1 MQNRIKKISW
11 FNLFNIMFMLVMMFV
26 MLFPFWYSV
35 VGSFNDGSDYIRGG
49 VYFWPREFT
58 LSNYKAVFR
67 DKTILSSFLVTILKS
82 LIGSLGSLLV
92 TSLAAYAI
100 SRKQLKGKKFYTPF
114 LMLPMYFGGGL
125 IPFFVLIK
133 DMGLYDNFLVYI
145 IPGLF
150 SVWNMII
157 IRSFFAEL
165 PAGLIES
172 AQIDGA
178 GEYCIFFRIVMPLSK
193 AVIAAILLFSL
204 VEHWNSYFDSMMYT
218 SSESLQTIQLF
229 LKKIITDPGAASSL
243 SSQALQQIPEAA
255 RKTTPQTIK
264 LAAMVVT
271 AVPIICVY
279 PFLQKHFA
287 KGVMIGSVK
296 G

>member
-1 MQNRIKKISW
+1 MLKKKLSLFDI
-11 FNLFNIMFMLVMMFV
+11 FNKIFMVLMMFV

-35 VGSFNDGSDYIRGG
+35 AGSFNEGSDYIRGG

-58 LSNYKAVFR
+58 LSNYRAVFR
-67 DKTILSSFLVTILKS
+67 DKTILTSFIVTICKALV
-82 LIGSLGSLLV
+82 GSLSSLLV

-100 SRKQLKGKKFYTPF
+100 SRKQLKGKKIYTPF

-125 IPFFVLIK
+125 IPFFILIK
-133 DMGLYDNFLVYI
+133 NLGLYNNFLVYI

-165 PAGLIES
+165 PVGLIES

-218 SSESLQTIQLF
+218 SSENLQTIQLF
-229 LKKIITDPGAASSL
+229 LKKVITDPGAASGL
-243 SSQALQQIPEAA
+243 ASQALQQIPEAA